1 MADTSPPPSGGG
13 LFASLRGLAS
23 TLLSILHTRVELLS
37 VELEEEKLRLLRMLA
52 WGGIAVFFGCV
63 GFVFLA
69 ALVCVVF
76 WEEHRVLALSLV
88 TLTFWLVAGWAA
100 WRVQTSA
107 RSAAS
112 FLSAS
117 LAELQRDV
125 EALRVQAQ
133 QAAASSE
140 REQP

>member
-1 MADTSPPPSGGG
+1 MRKLLNTLYVTTPETY
-13 LFASLRGLAS
+13 LALDGENVVV
-23 TLLSILHTRVELLS
+23 LLG
-37 VELEEEKLRLLRMLA
+37 EEEKLRLLRMLA